1 MTRPSGARQA
11 ERGLLGLFV
20 VSLFWLPLPLGSNR
34 PWAIAL
40 FTAMVWLLLALT
52 GLLRLARP
60 AQPSAPS
67 RSTGWGSHL
76 VLALLVAF
84 TAWCGL
90 QLTPWGYT
98 EDPHET
104 RMYVLR
110 CIGYLGAF
118 WLVQL
123 LVTSDRRR
131 MVVLGGMLGAGVVQA
146 LVAMVLF
153 SAASRYELMGFE
165 FRQGIR
171 ATGTFTGPDALASY
185 LLIALSAGLAVML
198 AQMGLGRDAPAH
210 NWQGRARS
218 ALEFMMSTKM
228 LVRIMLILMVIAL
241 VLTRS
246 RMGNGTFFLSLFLMG
261 AAVFTPQ
268 AAAAIG
274 WMAPPEQRGRAITS
288 VFLGWS
294 LASVL
299 GMPLHSY
306 IGEAFGWR
314 WAFGLV
320 ALLAGLGALWVGRAL
335 PEGVKP
341 PALSLSRWAEVLT
354 HPVLMAIV
362 LVTALAGAGQFTLFS
377 YVAPYYR
384 QVLGAGALEI
394 SLLFMAFGA
403 WGLAGNLLLSR
414 RIDRIG
420 PARAVRLF
428 LAGIAVGQLLW
439 PLGQSVMLM
448 LVVMVPWAFGT
459 FATNSAQQARL
470 GAAAPALAP
479 ALLALNTSAIY
490 LGQAIGAAS
499 GGVIVDLQGFGALH
513 GVSLGWT
520 LLAIALSIWAERR
533 LRRDPDHV

>member
-1 MTRPSGARQA
+1 MSASPS
-11 ERGLLGLFV
+11 
-20 VSLFWLPLPLGSNR
+20 SPP
-34 PWAIAL
+34 
-40 FTAMVWLLLALT
+40 
-52 GLLRLARP
+52 
-60 AQPSAPS
+60 
-67 RSTGWGSHL
+67 
-76 VLALLVAF
+76 
-84 TAWCGL
+84 
-90 QLTPWGYT
+90 
-98 EDPHET
+98 
-104 RMYVLR
+104 
-110 CIGYLGAF
+110 
-118 WLVQL
+118 
-123 LVTSDRRR
+123 
-131 MVVLGGMLGAGVVQA
+131 
-146 LVAMVLF
+146 
-153 SAASRYELMGFE
+153 
-165 FRQGIR
+165 
-171 ATGTFTGPDALASY
+171 ALASAQNALRFGNFAIGCGVMVVGGSLNDLVRSLQVSVALGGQLISVGAVFMCIGAP
-185 LLIALSAGLAVML
+185 LLAALLS
-198 AQMGLGRDAPAH
+198 GRDRRWLLQMTLAWYAAGHLLCALAPDYATLLPL
-210 NWQGRARS
+210 RA
-218 ALEFMMSTKM
+218 LTM
-228 LVRIMLILMVIAL
+228 L
-241 VLTRS
+241 
-246 RMGNGTFFLSLFLMG
+246 G

-274 WMAPPEQRGRAITS
+274 WMAPPQQRGRAITS

-420 PARAVRLF
+420 PARAVQLF